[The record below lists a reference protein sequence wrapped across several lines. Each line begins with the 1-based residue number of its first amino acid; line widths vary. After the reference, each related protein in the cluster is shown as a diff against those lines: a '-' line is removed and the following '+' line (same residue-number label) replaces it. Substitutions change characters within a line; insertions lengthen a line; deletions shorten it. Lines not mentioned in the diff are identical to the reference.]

1 MKDFFAPA
9 EQAAV
14 KAPDRMM
21 GRLLVNA
28 GRLSVRDAERILQL
42 QRERHLRFGDAAKAL
57 GVLTDAD
64 IEFALSRQFEYPYL
78 RPGESKV
85 SQDVVAAYDPFSPQV
100 EVFRTLRTQLTLR
113 LLDNDASHKSIAI
126 LSAARHEGRSYVAA
140 NLAVMFAQ
148 SGRRT
153 VLLDA
158 DLRNPTQHLLFG
170 LEKRAGLSEV
180 MSGRAGAEALQ
191 RIESLPNLS
200 LLPAGT
206 VPPNPQELLSRPLF
220 GELLHQ
226 LDARVDVILIDA
238 PPAAETADAQTIAV
252 RAGAAVIVVRKNT
265 SLAWRVQGVSN
276 SVALAKA
283 TIVGAV
289 LNDF

>member
-9 EQAAV
+9 EQAAI

-21 GRLLVNA
+21 GRVLVNA
-28 GRLSVRDAERILQL
+28 GKLSVRDAERILQL
-42 QRERHLRFGDAAKAL
+42 QRERQLRFGDAAKAL

-158 DLRNPTQHLLFG
+158 DLRNPCQHLLFG

-180 MSGRAGAEALQ
+180 LSGRAGAEALQ
-191 RIESLPNLS
+191 RIEALPNLS

-226 LDARVDVILIDA
+226 LNAHVDVILIDA

-252 RAGAAVIVVRKNT
+252 RAGAALIVVRRNT
-265 SLAWRVQGVSN
+265 SLAWRVQGVST